1 MIQFVKA
8 WGFIREMGILRNDNG
23 DVEGIETHV
32 VSGGAAVV

>member
-23 DVEGIETHV
+23 DVEGIKKQTV
-32 VSGGAAVV
+32 CRKSAVV